1 MKKFPHNRKP
11 SHRRV
16 CGELWN
22 LRGQREVGGWTQNM
36 CLTATTSGKVV
47 QMLVYV
53 TTEWEL
59 GREAQAASLVLRVRT
74 RFECPEYNLRDL
86 M

>member
-1 MKKFPHNRKP
+1 
-11 SHRRV
+11 
-16 CGELWN
+16 
-22 LRGQREVGGWTQNM
+22 M

-47 QMLVYV
+47 QMLVYA

>member
-1 MKKFPHNRKP
+1 MKEKFPHNRKP
-11 SHRRV
+11 SHRCV

-47 QMLVYV
+47 QMLVYA
-53 TTEWEL
+53 TTSGNWAGRHRLHHWSL
-59 GREAQAASLVLRVRT
+59 G
-74 RFECPEYNLRDL
+74 
-86 M
+86 